1 MFRKEQRPPA
11 QAGISMASLH
21 QRDRAQPS
29 QKGSAVSNA
38 AAIAVPA
45 APVDKPI
52 VSRPA
57 FQSTWF
63 TALAGMLSTYFV
75 IAAWSLYW
83 LTAGAGALL
92 SKVIPRSLIERAPL
106 AFLGVSSV
114 LMAAATQTIPGFFP
128 NYTNPIEIA
137 CEIGLWLSIGLFAR
151 CYLVYTDYPAT
162 FEGLKQSIAS
172 RPLERWISGMLHH
185 PIDAI
190 FTRIWVAN
198 SIAIIPV
205 TILLVLPMTVNY
217 FVLAA
222 YGVALLLL
230 QFPHDLIDHV
240 NIHTRVF
247 QPKIGAS
254 PAVKRFLRALQF
266 YFEYVLATLIARA
279 PHYYRTQHVYQHH
292 VEDNGMLDSQST
304 APFDRTSFLD
314 FSRHALLQSID
325 LVTGRSVFRYL
336 RNRGK
341 LRQVKDLLRGL
352 AVWYATLIVIAIF
365 NPIAAGLMWITRFVG
380 GNMQSLVAFWQHGL
394 VDPHDIQDNHGNSTD
409 YIGPGHDDHGN
420 LGNDYHVEHHIQP
433 GRHWSAYYEQYT
445 KQVSAEGG
453 HAAVVMQK
461 EMFGPLTFVAA
472 LWRKDYKAVAAYARL
487 KGIEEGDTE
496 ALAEVV
502 RQRTRPVA
510 AVERTGLGARIDA
523 LMGQVMAVALPTRFH
538 V

>member
-1 MFRKEQRPPA
+1 
-11 QAGISMASLH
+11 L
-21 QRDRAQPS
+21 
-29 QKGSAVSNA
+29 SNA
-38 AAIAVPA
+38 AAISISAPA
-45 APVDKPI
+45 QPTH
-52 VSRPA
+52 SRPSFLSA
-57 FQSTWF
+57 SF

-83 LTAGAGALL
+83 LTAGAGAIL
-92 SKVIPRSLIERAPL
+92 SKVFPRSLIERAPL
-106 AFLGVSSV
+106 AWLGASSA

-128 NYTNPIEIA
+128 NYTHGREIA
-137 CEIGLWLSIGLFAR
+137 CELGLWLSIGLFAR

-172 RPLERWISGMLHH
+172 RALDRWISGMLHH

-205 TILLVLPMTVNY
+205 TILLVVPTTVNY

-254 PAVKRFLRALQF
+254 PRVKRLLRALQF
-266 YFEYVLATLIARA
+266 YFENVLSVLVARA
-279 PHYYRTQHVYQHH
+279 PHYYRIQHVYQHH

-336 RNRGK
+336 RTRNK
-341 LRQVKDLLRGL
+341 SRQLKDLLRGL
-352 AVWYATLIVIAIF
+352 VIWYATLIVIVIF
-365 NPIAAGLMWITRFVG
+365 NPVAAGLMWITRFVG

-394 VDPHDIQDNHGNSTD
+394 VDPEDIHAAHGNSTD
-409 YIGPGHDDHGN
+409 YVGPEHGN

-433 GRHWSAYYEQYT
+433 GRHWSHYYEQYN
-445 KQVSAEGG
+445 KQANADGG

-487 KGIEEGDTE
+487 KGIEEGNTE
-496 ALAEVV
+496 ALADIV
-502 RQRTRPVA
+502 RQRTRPIEVS
-510 AVERTGLGARIDA
+510 ERTGLGARIDA

>member
-1 MFRKEQRPPA
+1 
-11 QAGISMASLH
+11 MASLH

>member
-1 MFRKEQRPPA
+1 VFRKEQRPAA
-11 QAGISMASLH
+11 QAGIYMTSLH
-21 QRDRAQPS
+21 QRDQAPIPQE
-29 QKGSAVSNA
+29 GSALSNA
-38 AAIAVPA
+38 AAISLA
-45 APVDKPI
+45 APAREADTRA
-52 VSRPA
+52 SFLSA
-57 FQSTWF
+57 SF

-106 AFLGVSSV
+106 AWLGASSL
-114 LMAAATQTIPGFFP
+114 LMATATQTIPGFFP
-128 NYTNPIEIA
+128 NYTNPKEIA
-137 CEIGLWLSIGLFAR
+137 CEIGLWLSIGLYAR

-162 FEGLKQSIAS
+162 FEGLKQSIAG
-172 RPLERWISGMLHH
+172 RALDRWISGLLHH

-198 SIAIIPV
+198 SIAIIPM
-205 TILLVLPMTVNY
+205 TILLVLPTTVNY
-217 FVLAA
+217 FVIAA

-254 PAVKRFLRALQF
+254 PAVKRLLRALQF
-266 YFEYVLATLIARA
+266 YFENVLSVLVARA
-279 PHYYRTQHVYQHH
+279 PHYYRIQHVYQHH

-304 APFDRTSFLD
+304 ARFDRTSFLD

-325 LVTGRSVFRYL
+325 LVTGRSIFPYMRK
-336 RNRGK
+336 RK
-341 LRQVKDLLRGL
+341 KSRQLKDLLRGL
-352 AVWYATLIVIAIF
+352 VIWYATLIVIAIF

-394 VDPHDIQDNHGNSTD
+394 VDPNDIQDNHGNSTD

-445 KQVSAEGG
+445 KQANADGG

-472 LWRKDYKAVAAYARL
+472 LWKKDYEAVAAYARL
-487 KGIEEGDTE
+487 KGVEEGDTG
-496 ALAEVV
+496 ALAEIV
-502 RQRTRPVA
+502 RQRTRPVDA
-510 AVERTGLGARIDA
+510 PERTGLAARLDA